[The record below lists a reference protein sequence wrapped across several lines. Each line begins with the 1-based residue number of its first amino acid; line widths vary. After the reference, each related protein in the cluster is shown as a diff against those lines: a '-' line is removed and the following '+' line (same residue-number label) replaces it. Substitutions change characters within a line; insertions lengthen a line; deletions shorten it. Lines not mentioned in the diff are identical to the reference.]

1 MNKIFIILRIDILK
15 IDIVKNG
22 NIILLGRWGEK
33 EVEGVIGKGVVLRK
47 LNFYFYCRKLFRK
60 IYN

>member
-47 LNFYFYCRKLFRK
+47 LNFYFYWRKLFRK